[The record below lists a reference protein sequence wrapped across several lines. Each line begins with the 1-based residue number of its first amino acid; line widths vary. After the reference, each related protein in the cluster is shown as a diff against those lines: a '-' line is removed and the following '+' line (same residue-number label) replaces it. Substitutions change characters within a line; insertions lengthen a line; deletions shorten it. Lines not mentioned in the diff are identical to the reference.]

1 MMFLWFVDVLL
12 TVFFR
17 CNVLQG
23 RLNRCHLCF
32 ATYVNN
38 ARHYRTYRSKG
49 NNHCSGSGP
58 ELVSFGSNITCK
70 DTDPSVISKENN
82 KALLAKKIIKA
93 LFSTCYF

>member
-1 MMFLWFVDVLL
+1 MIFLWQGDVLL
-12 TVFFR
+12 TVSLR
-17 CNVLQG
+17 CNLLLGKLTQC
-23 RLNRCHLCF
+23 LLCVS
-32 ATYVNN
+32 TCDNN
-38 ARHYRTYRSKG
+38 ARHYVPE

-93 LFSTCYF
+93 LFSTCYL